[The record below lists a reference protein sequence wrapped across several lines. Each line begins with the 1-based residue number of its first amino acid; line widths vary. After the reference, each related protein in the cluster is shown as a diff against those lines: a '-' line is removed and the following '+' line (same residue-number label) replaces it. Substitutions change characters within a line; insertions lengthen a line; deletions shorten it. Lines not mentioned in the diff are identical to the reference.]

1 MKDLLKRISIGSVCI
16 LFLSYLIYLFI
27 WHQIIVQSAFLER
40 NTLYYIVLTLAFLY
54 VLIFFSIW
62 PFYFKMS
69 KVSLFVLWISL
80 ILLWDRVLLNIPAN
94 YIYLGD
100 LLKILWVIFTLLAFT
115 NFFVTSKVKKQHQ
128 DSKVEIIVKTEHN
141 STLPTFSQ
149 I

>member
-128 DSKVEIIVKTEHN
+128 DSKVEIIE
-141 STLPTFSQ
+141 